1 MIRGTTRVAAVIGWP
16 VEHSRSPQM
25 FAAAAATAGLD
36 AAMIPIGVP
45 PASLA
50 QIVGALR
57 AMRAL
62 GASVTVPHKL
72 AVAALCDELSPAARE
87 IGAVNCLRFDGDR
100 LIGHNTDC
108 HGFTD
113 ALIAAGF
120 APGGK
125 RCVILGAGGAA
136 RGVAY
141 GLRAAAASAIE
152 VIARRPQQVTW
163 TAARPWTSDEL
174 RDSFARA
181 DLVVDAT
188 TMALGSGA
196 VAMHS
201 AVPDATHRAVPDATH
216 RAAPDAVP
224 DAVIDTLPL
233 DALRDGAWV
242 STLVYH
248 RRAVLLER
256 ASQRGYSTLD
266 GRGMLVHQGARA
278 FALWTGGTTPSE
290 AIVEAMRGAL
300 EAALAGT

>member
-1 MIRGTTRVAAVIGWP
+1 MIRGPICGTTRVAAVIGWP

-36 AAMIPIGVP
+36 AVMIPIGVP

-100 LIGHNTDC
+100 LIGHNTDY

-125 RCVILGAGGAA
+125 HCVILGAGGAA

-141 GLRAAAASAIE
+141 GLRAAAAGAID

-181 DLVVDAT
+181 DLVIDAT

-196 VAMHS
+196 G
-201 AVPDATHRAVPDATH
+201 ATHS
-216 RAAPDAVP
+216 AAPDAVI
-224 DAVIDTLPL
+224 DALPL
-233 DALRDGAWV
+233 DVLRDGAWV
-242 STLVYH
+242 SMLVYH

-278 FALWTGGTTPSE
+278 FALWTGRTTPSE